1 MVSVFISR
9 YLSLIPKEAILSWL
23 RRHAKR
29 IRQSLLVNSCLYAAT
44 ITAARL
50 SILLFYR
57 RIFSVYATLTHIT
70 TILVVLSVCWW
81 ITVEATIL
89 SYCVPLE
96 AHWDLR
102 VKGRCINFGLFF
114 IILSVVELIIDIS
127 ILCLPIWVIPRLHLN
142 FKNKAI
148 LLCIFLLGG
157 L

>member
-1 MVSVFISR
+1 MVSVFTLR
-9 YLSLIPKEAILSWL
+9 YLSILPREEISSWL
-23 RRHAKR
+23 RSHAKR

-57 RIFSVYATLTHIT
+57 RVFSVYATLTHIT
-70 TILVVLSVCWW
+70 TFLVFLSVCWW

-96 AHWDLR
+96 AHWNLR
-102 VKGRCINFGLFF
+102 VRGQCIDFGLFF

-127 ILCLPIWVIPRLHLN
+127 ILCLPIWVIPRLQLN